1 MIDFVVGCAYNFQ
14 VSSLSD
20 WYDVPVRPIQD
31 PSLSISYTCES
42 GSSEQFL
49 TLDITGEN
57 TKPPTFKTT
66 GEYAG
71 TISKGM
77 TLGVALDCL
86 PDTNFH
92 MVVVDTDFI
101 DPDNAHCLHH
111 CSDEG
116 SSNEVTCQADPDEF
130 FDCQAVGSLGEY
142 EIHLRDQYEIHL
154 VLKKSL
160 ATITDETYT
169 FTVVAQVR
177 PDRHKL
183 SMYSYSFEL
192 RTKEILFFKVILQ
205 R

>member
-1 MIDFVVGCAYNFQ
+1 MIDFVVGCSYNFQ
-14 VSSLSD
+14 VSSLSK

-57 TKPPTFKTT
+57 TKPPPFKTT

-77 TLGVALDCL
+77 TPGVALDCL
-86 PDTNFH
+86 PNTNFH
-92 MVVVDTDFI
+92 MAVVDTDFI
-101 DPDNAHCLHH
+101 DPDPDN
-111 CSDEG
+111 DEG

-130 FDCQAVGSLGEY
+130 FDCQAVGAPGE
-142 EIHLRDQYEIHL
+142 YEIHL

-160 ATITDETYT
+160 ATINEETYK
-169 FTVVAQVR
+169 FTAVAQVR
-177 PDRHKL
+177 PDRNEL
-183 SMYSYSFEL
+183 SM
-192 RTKEILFFKVILQ
+192 
-205 R
+205 

>member
-86 PDTNFH
+86 PNTNFH

-101 DPDNAHCLHH
+101 DPGN
-111 CSDEG
+111 DEG
-116 SSNEVTCQADPDEF
+116 SSNVVTCQADPDEF
-130 FDCQAVGSLGEY
+130 FDCQAVGSPGE
-142 EIHLRDQYEIHL
+142 YEIHL

-160 ATITDETYT
+160 ATINEETYK

>member
-1 MIDFVVGCAYNFQ
+1 MSKWYDDPETDKRQ
-14 VSSLSD
+14 DHSLSFACD
-20 WYDVPVRPIQD
+20 
-31 PSLSISYTCES
+31 S
-42 GSSEQFL
+42 GSSEQIL
-49 TLDITGEN
+49 NLHIIGEN
-57 TKPPTFKTT
+57 TQPPTFTT
-66 GEYAG
+66 PGDYAG

-77 TLGVALDCL
+77 TPGVALDCL

-101 DPDNAHCLHH
+101 EPGN
-111 CSDEG
+111 DEG

>member
-1 MIDFVVGCAYNFQ
+1 M
-14 VSSLSD
+14 SD
-20 WYDVPVRPIQD
+20 WYDD
-31 PSLSISYTCES
+31 PETVSRQNSSLSISYACES

-49 TLDITGEN
+49 TSKVTGEN
-57 TKPPTFKTT
+57 TKPPTFNTT
-66 GEYAG
+66 GEYSG

-77 TLGVALDCL
+77 TPGVALDCL

-101 DPDNAHCLHH
+101 DPDN
-111 CSDEG
+111 DEG
-116 SSNEVTCQADPDEF
+116 SSNVVACQADPDEF
-130 FDCQAVGSLGEY
+130 FDCQAMGSPGE
-142 EIHLRDQYEIHL
+142 YEIHL

-160 ATITDETYT
+160 ATINEDTYK

>member
-1 MIDFVVGCAYNFQ
+1 MSKWYDDPETDKRQ
-14 VSSLSD
+14 DHSLSFACD
-20 WYDVPVRPIQD
+20 
-31 PSLSISYTCES
+31 S
-42 GSSEQFL
+42 GSSEQIL
-49 TLDITGEN
+49 NLHIIGEN
-57 TKPPTFKTT
+57 TQPPTFTT
-66 GEYAG
+66 PGDYAG

-77 TLGVALDCL
+77 TPGVALDCL

-101 DPDNAHCLHH
+101 YLQPTNN
-111 CSDEG
+111 DEG
-116 SSNEVTCQADPDEF
+116 SSNVVTCQALREDNVTPDEF
-130 FDCQAVGSLGEY
+130 FDCQAVGSPGE
-142 EIHLRDQYEIHL
+142 YEIHL

>member
-1 MIDFVVGCAYNFQ
+1 M
-14 VSSLSD
+14 SE
-20 WYDVPVRPIQD
+20 WYDD
-31 PSLSISYTCES
+31 PETVSTQKHSLSISYVCES
-42 GSSEQFL
+42 GSSLLDPVYKQFL
-49 TLDITGEN
+49 TLDITGKN
-57 TKPPTFKTT
+57 TQPPTFNTT

-77 TLGVALDCL
+77 TPGVALDCL

-101 DPDNAHCLHH
+101 DPDPDN
-111 CSDEG
+111 DEG

-130 FDCQAVGSLGEY
+130 FDCQAVGSPGE
-142 EIHLRDQYEIHL
+142 YEIHL

-160 ATITDETYT
+160 ATINEETYK

-177 PDRHKL
+177 PDLNKL

-192 RTKEILFFKVILQ
+192 RTKEILFFKVILP

>member
-86 PDTNFH
+86 PNTNFH

-101 DPDNAHCLHH
+101 DPGN
-111 CSDEG
+111 DEG
-116 SSNEVTCQADPDEF
+116 SSNVVTCQADPDEF
-130 FDCQAVGSLGEY
+130 FDCQAVGSPGE
-142 EIHLRDQYEIHL
+142 YEIHL

-160 ATITDETYT
+160 ATINEKTYNL
-169 FTVVAQVR
+169 TVMAQVR
-177 PDRHKL
+177 PERYQL

-205 R
+205 Q